1 MVDKVKIKKTR
12 RNNFEFDGT
21 IALAVGIMF
30 VMLLAINFS
39 EARAEAKYNFRYPS
53 WESPGS
59 WHNENFYFWWTNRVE
74 ELSKGDVKF
83 DLFPG
88 QVLIKGANHYES
100 TRDGIVSFSP
110 GATSYEKDTLPL
122 ATIEEL
128 PYLIDVVGKDHNTY
142 FKMHDEMLSAGLQA
156 YYHKKGVHYIAGS
169 LLEPYGIWTTKKWG
183 PIRKLEDIKG
193 CKVRTPGGVLN
204 QTLVALDAIP
214 VAISVVDMYTS
225 LQSGIIDGVS
235 LAEAS
240 QISHRSYEVVRYAS
254 RVNLGGP
261 GIHIWAN
268 LKTWNELPQ
277 NIQDI
282 MMQAGKDM
290 RNHYAKAQSKYWNE
304 TTPAV
309 LKKAGVELIEITP
322 QERARLQAATESVR
336 QNWVAKYGDAEN
348 GLVKKLLKV
357 IYKYYPEK

>member
-1 MVDKVKIKKTR
+1 MKRAI
-12 RNNFEFDGT
+12 F
-21 IALAVGIMF
+21 I
-30 VMLLAINFS
+30 LLAILMTTGIMAATQTDAAS
-39 EARAEAKYNFRYPS
+39 KAKYSFRYPS

-88 QVLIKGANHYES
+88 QVLIKGENHYES

-128 PYLIDVVGKDHNTY
+128 PYLIDLIGVDHTTY
-142 FKMHDEMLSAGLQA
+142 FKMHDEMLEAGLQE

-183 PIRKLEDIKG
+183 PISKLEDIKG

-204 QTLVALDAIP
+204 QTLVALGAVP

-240 QISHRSYEVVRYAS
+240 QISHRSYEVVKYAS

-268 LKTWNELPQ
+268 LKTWNGLPQ
-277 NIQDI
+277 HIRDI
-282 MMQAGKDM
+282 MTQAGKDM
-290 RNHYAKAQSKYWNE
+290 RNHYAKAQKEYWTE
-304 TTPAV
+304 KTPSV
-309 LKKAGVELIEITP
+309 LKEAGVELIELTP
-322 QERARLQAATESVR
+322 QERARLRKATKSVR
-336 QNWVAKYGDAEN
+336 QNWVEKYGAAED